1 MPSIDLNHN
10 QIIQLAQP
18 KEFDLAFYRLIAQ
31 GFTHEE
37 AYEELEDQY
46 RRVFNQRRY
55 ANFESYRVARHR
67 RVMSASKNSTK

>member
-1 MPSIDLNHN
+1 MPFIDLNHN

-37 AYEELEDQY
+37 AYEELEDHY
-46 RRVFNQRRY
+46 RKVFNQRRY

-67 RVMSASKNSTK
+67 RVISNFKNNLK